1 MYRLEKT
8 LKTTMRNMAFL
19 MVAAVVLGGCG
30 SEETGTREE
39 TQTVAEKAE
48 QTAEVTEDGQENEED
63 VNGKEEATD
72 EDGEHKEDEWR
83 QDSVEPSDITGDNP
97 GELNEYR
104 LCQQELETENGI
116 YILEF
121 WMDQGIYGSVE
132 EFGAGGGI
140 YEENYIGK
148 YHLAVVDENGEVL
161 SKRELGQD
169 FEEGDRMNFPGTFE
183 IMVEDYN
190 QDGCPDFTIGSYGSS
205 SVNLYALYTIRE
217 DGKLDLLG
225 KDILNCSPSQF
236 SVAFEKGENGS
247 FFGSM
252 WDNAVGE
259 RMTVGYIWDEAQKKY
274 VENENP
280 DAAL

>member
-1 MYRLEKT
+1 MYRSEKT
-8 LKTTMRNMAFL
+8 IKTRMRNMALF
-19 MVAAVVLGGCG
+19 MAVAIALSGCG
-30 SEETGTREE
+30 SEEADSREE
-39 TQTVAEKAE
+39 AQAVAENEDRERKA
-48 QTAEVTEDGQENEED
+48 
-63 VNGKEEATD
+63 D
-72 EDGEHKEDEWR
+72 ERRQGSDE
-83 QDSVEPSDITGDNP
+83 PGDITGDNP
-97 GELNEYR
+97 KELNEYR
-104 LCQQELETENGI
+104 LCRKEMETENGI
-116 YILEF
+116 YILEL
-121 WMDQGIYGSVE
+121 WLDQGIYGSME

-148 YHLAVVDENGEVL
+148 YHLAVTDENGEVL

-225 KDILNCSPSQF
+225 KDIPNCSPGQF
-236 SVAFEKGENGS
+236 SVVFEMGENGS

-259 RMTVGYIWDEAQKKY
+259 RITIKYIWDEAQKTY
-274 VENENP
+274 VESESP
-280 DAAL
+280 DTVL